1 MFDFAIMGI
10 WCAGAVIVVGVMQW
24 GKGFAAQTIQR
35 VIPSWV
41 WSLILPFCALGAS
54 AAFSFKQ
61 SGGSWIWNA
70 LGIWAVSQL
79 GYEVIVK
86 TVVENLLSG
95 GKQRVRSDDTINNS
109 VSEVKDA
116 IAFSEAAHV

>member
-10 WCAGAVIVVGVMQW
+10 WCAGGVIVVGVMQW
-24 GKGFAAQTIQR
+24 VKGFVAQTIQR

-54 AAFSFKQ
+54 AAFSFGR
-61 SGGSWIWNA
+61 SGGSWLWNA

-86 TVVENLLSG
+86 TVVENLLSSGRRTEGSG
-95 GKQRVRSDDTINNS
+95 GTVN
-109 VSEVKDA
+109 EAKDA
-116 IAFSEAAHV
+116 MAFSSEAAHV

>member
-41 WSLILPFCALGAS
+41 WSLILPFCAIGAS
-54 AAFSFKQ
+54 AAFAFNQ
-61 SGGSWIWNA
+61 NGGSLIWNA

-86 TVVENLLSG
+86 SVVENLLSG
-95 GKQRVRSDDTINNS
+95 GKRRVTPDGTINNS

>member
-24 GKGFAAQTIQR
+24 VKGFAAQTIRR

-61 SGGSWIWNA
+61 NGGSWIWNA

-86 TVVENLLSG
+86 TVFENLLTG
-95 GKQRVRSDDTINNS
+95 GKRRVTTDGTINNS
-109 VSEVKDA
+109 VSESKDA
-116 IAFSEAAHV
+116 IALSEAAHV

>member
-24 GKGFAAQTIQR
+24 VKGFAAQTIQR

-61 SGGSWIWNA
+61 NGGSWIWNA

-86 TVVENLLSG
+86 SVVENLLSG
-95 GKQRVRSDDTINNS
+95 GKRRVTPDGTINNS
-109 VSEVKDA
+109 VPGAKDA

>member
-24 GKGFAAQTIQR
+24 VKGITAQTIRR
-35 VIPSWV
+35 VVPSWV
-41 WSLILPFCALGAS
+41 WSLILPVCALGAS

-86 TVVENLLSG
+86 SVVENLLSG
-95 GKQRVRSDDTINNS
+95 GKRRVTPDGTINNS

>member
-24 GKGFAAQTIQR
+24 VKGFTAQTIQR

-41 WSLILPFCALGAS
+41 WSLILPLCAIGAS
-54 AAFSFKQ
+54 AAFAFNQ
-61 SGGSWIWNA
+61 NGGSLIWNA

-86 TVVENLLSG
+86 SVVENLLSG
-95 GKQRVRSDDTINNS
+95 GKRRVTPDGTINNS

>member
-24 GKGFAAQTIQR
+24 VKGFTAQTIQR

-41 WSLILPFCALGAS
+41 WLLILPLCAIGAS

-61 SGGSWIWNA
+61 NGGSLIWNA

-86 TVVENLLSG
+86 SVVENLLSG
-95 GKQRVRSDDTINNS
+95 GKRRVTPDGTINNS